1 MPVTRRTQLL
11 MDPKEFR
18 RLRALARRKKTTVA
32 ELIRS
37 AVRATYLEAQ
47 PDRKAIVES
56 ILAMKLPIIEW
67 KPQDSRSHKEHARP
81 TASGALHVRLR
92 PTRCRS

>member
-56 ILAMKLPIIEW
+56 ILAMKLPTIEW
-67 KPQDSRSHKEHARP
+67 KRAKKEIEAARAGIP
-81 TASGALHVRLR
+81 
-92 PTRCRS
+92 